1 MAPEG
6 WRRSFDGRD
15 AGDAR
20 LEDAE
25 RLASYVTTPAPVSLT
40 LSRGPSV
47 GVCARRRGG
56 VTVVSAPRLLAV
68 TALPPPVSVSE
79 AVARAADVAEAVAR
93 PLTARTDSGIWPAE
107 VLAALQTA
115 GLGGLASSRQFGGS
129 GLGLRGVAAVA
140 EAIGR
145 VDASAALCFGM
156 HCVATAVI
164 AAKPT
169 ERQRKEFLDAI
180 VAGEHLTTLA
190 LSEPGTGAHFWLP
203 QTRMTRS
210 EDGLRIDGEKSFV
223 TNGSK
228 ADSYVV
234 STVAADPDAPMG
246 EFSCVLV
253 PAEVP
258 GLTWVDVWDGI
269 GMRGNSSR
277 RARLDDVRL
286 GADHLL
292 GAEGDQIW
300 YVFEVVAPF
309 FLMAMAGTY
318 LGVAQSS
325 LDEATA
331 HLSRRVHA
339 HTGRR
344 LAGEPLLQHRLG
356 VLWAQVERTR
366 RLIYWAADEADAG
379 GASGLPG
386 LTSAKAEVARCAVD
400 VTNEAM
406 TLVGGIG
413 YRDRFPL
420 ERNLRDARAA
430 DVMSPTT
437 DILRTWTGRA
447 ALGLPL
453 LGE

>member
-1 MAPEG
+1 MTA
-6 WRRSFDGRD
+6 
-15 AGDAR
+15 
-20 LEDAE
+20 
-25 RLASYVTTPAPVSLT
+25 APVS
-40 LSRGPSV
+40 V
-47 GVCARRRGG
+47 A
-56 VTVVSAPRLLAV
+56 
-68 TALPPPVSVSE
+68 E
-79 AVARAADVAEAVAR
+79 AAARAAEVAESVAR
-93 PLTARTDSGIWPAE
+93 PLVPRTDSGVWPAE
-107 VLAALQTA
+107 AVHALQAA
-115 GLGGLASSRQFGGS
+115 GLGGLAAPRPLGGS
-129 GLGLRGVAAVA
+129 GLGLRGVVAVA
-140 EAIGR
+140 EAVGR
-145 VDASAALCFGM
+145 VCGSTALCFGM

-190 LSEPGTGAHFWLP
+190 VSEPGTGAQFWLP
-203 QTRMTRS
+203 QTRMVRDGT
-210 EDGLRIDGEKSFV
+210 GLRVDGEKSFV
-223 TNGSK
+223 TNGSH

-234 STVAADPDAPMG
+234 STVAADPGAPVG

-253 PAEVP
+253 PGDVT
-258 GLTWVDVWDGI
+258 GLSWSGGWNGI
-269 GMRGNSSR
+269 GMRGNSSMG
-277 RARLDDVRL
+277 ARLDDVRL
-286 GADHLL
+286 GEDHLL

-318 LGVAQSS
+318 LGIAQAS

-331 HLSRRVHA
+331 HLSRRSHS

-344 LAGEPLLQHRLG
+344 LAAEPLLQHRLG
-356 VLWAQVERTR
+356 TLWAQVERTR
-366 RLIYWAADEADAG
+366 RLVYWAAEEADTG
-379 GASGLPG
+379 GSSALPG
-386 LTSAKAEVARCAVD
+386 LTSAKAEVAQCVVE

-413 YRDRFPL
+413 YRDRSPL
-420 ERNLRDARAA
+420 ERHLRDARAA